1 LWETSK
7 PGEGPVVT
15 APDGST
21 VHPRAR
27 LDGLASFAEFVLEP
41 GQVSAAVEHVTVQE
55 IWYVTAGSGELW
67 RRGFGHSEV
76 VALVPGVCATIPLGT
91 AFQFRADSAGLHVVA
106 ATVPS
111 WPDGSDEARA
121 TTGHW

>member
-1 LWETSK
+1 MR
-7 PGEGPVVT
+7 

-41 GQVSAAVEHVTVQE
+41 SQVSAAVEHATVQE
-55 IWYVTAGSGELW
+55 IWYVTAGSGDLW
-67 RRGFGHSEV
+67 RRGFGQEEV
-76 VALVPGVCATIPLGT
+76 VAMVPGVCATIPLGT
-91 AFQFRADSAGLHVVA
+91 AFQFRASEQGLHVVA
-106 ATVPS
+106 VTVPS
-111 WPDGSDEARA
+111 WPDGSDEARL